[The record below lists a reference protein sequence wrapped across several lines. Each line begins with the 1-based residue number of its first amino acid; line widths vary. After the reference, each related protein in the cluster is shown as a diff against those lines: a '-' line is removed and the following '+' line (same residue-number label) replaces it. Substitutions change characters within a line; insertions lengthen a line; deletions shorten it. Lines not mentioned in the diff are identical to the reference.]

1 LTTYEPSSYILIEWF
16 NQNKVGEPMPR
27 TEAANQ
33 HLREMQR
40 EKILVAARSVFAHKG
55 VTATMADIA
64 TEAEVSHG
72 LAYHYF
78 ANKEVLFQALVE
90 QTLQERRAALQRFRE
105 IPMPPGERLD
115 FLMTRLVENRR
126 DHPEVAQLHEQV
138 QSSEATP
145 PDLREQAKRVGQV
158 FADLLRQ
165 LIVEGQAADSVIA
178 ADPDQL
184 VTAVLAVLDGLTRL
198 AVSNPERFRQ
208 HFPDASI
215 ILGMLKPPARSCK
228 ARREQT
234 K

>member
-1 LTTYEPSSYILIEWF
+1 
-16 NQNKVGEPMPR
+16 MPR
-27 TEAANQ
+27 TGAANQ
-33 HLREMQR
+33 RLREVQR
-40 EKILVAARSVFAHKG
+40 EKILDAARRVFARKG
-55 VTATMADIA
+55 LAATMADIA
-64 TEAEVSHG
+64 ADAAVSHG

-78 ANKEVLFQALVE
+78 TNKEALFQALVE
-90 QTLQERRAALQRFRE
+90 QTLQERRAAFQRFRE

-115 FLMTRLVENRR
+115 FLVTRLVENRR

-145 PDLREQAKRVGQV
+145 PDLREQARRVGQA

-165 LIVEGQAADSVIA
+165 LIVEGQAEGSVIA

-184 VTAVLAVLDGLTRL
+184 MTAVFAALDGLTRL

-215 ILGMLKPPARSCK
+215 ILAMLKPPMKRGGK
-228 ARREQT
+228 RKERT

>member
-1 LTTYEPSSYILIEWF
+1 
-16 NQNKVGEPMPR
+16 MPR

-33 HLREMQR
+33 RLREVQH
-40 EKILVAARSVFAHKG
+40 EKILDAARRVFARKG
-55 VTATMADIA
+55 LAATMADIA
-64 TEAEVSHG
+64 ADAAVSYG

-78 ANKEVLFQALVE
+78 TNKEALFQALVE

-115 FLMTRLVENRR
+115 FLVTRLVENRR

-145 PDLREQAKRVGQV
+145 PDLREQARRVGQA

-165 LIVEGQAADSVIA
+165 LIVEGQAEGSVIA

-184 VTAVLAVLDGLTRL
+184 MTAVFAALDGLTRL

-215 ILGMLKPPARSCK
+215 ILAMLKPP
-228 ARREQT
+228 T
-234 K
+234 KRGGKRKERTK